1 MKIEKKVLDMSLAGI
16 FTAITAL
23 HMFPL
28 YPPIV
33 TNGLNTKEVTPGVMV
48 AFSRLVLQEV

>member
-1 MKIEKKVLDMSLAGI
+1 MPMHTRGTI
-16 FTAITAL
+16 AITAL

-48 AFSRLVLQEV
+48 AFTRLVTPNTSPK

>member
-1 MKIEKKVLDMSLAGI
+1 MHTRGTM
-16 FTAITAL
+16 AITAL

-33 TNGLNTKEVTPGVMV
+33 TNGLNTKEVTPGAMV
-48 AFSRLVLQEV
+48 AFYKGYRVTPNTSPA